1 MQTSRLILVAVFS
14 ATLGVYGGYCF
25 YFWHERDPANMDSEY
40 YRGACNVLKKQTA
53 DEIDKINRDLNKEF
67 EDSKQ
72 PYGIDPGCPEPL
84 GLPMILIKF
93 RFRKLCPKKT

>member
-40 YRGACNVLKKQTA
+40 YRGAGDVLKKQTA
-53 DEIDKINRDLNKEF
+53 DEIDKINRDLKKEF

-72 PYGIDPGCPEPL
+72 PYGD
-84 GLPMILIKF
+84 
-93 RFRKLCPKKT
+93 